1 MQQIINAL
9 IWIGSVVRSFWIP
22 LSVLLGFITDPGG
35 FVSSFACTILKYI
48 FQFFPSTPDNLK
60 VVGLFDEMISTFDKT
75 FPIIGGGIFNEIL
88 SSISA
93 YIGIILLVK
102 IYKLIPFKAT

>member
-9 IWIGSVVRSFWIP
+9 IWIGNVVRSFWLP
-22 LSVLLGFITDPGG
+22 LSVILGFLSDPGG
-35 FVSSFACTILKYI
+35 VVTAFVCPILQAI
-48 FQFFPSTPDNLK
+48 FQFFPSTPEQLK
-60 VVGLFDEMISTFDKT
+60 VINMFDDMIKTFDKT

-88 SSISA
+88 SSVSA
-93 YIGIILLVK
+93 YFGIIVLVK